1 MGGQRRGIFVALKC
15 CFLPSIWQF
24 FLILLNY
31 LLVQLRKVKAEL
43 GELSNNPQ
51 GLLLEAVHS
60 AGYSG
65 ALANPLLAS
74 ESALNRLN
82 GPILEE
88 FVAVRSVILFGTA

>member
-1 MGGQRRGIFVALKC
+1 M
-15 CFLPSIWQF
+15 
-24 FLILLNY
+24 
-31 LLVQLRKVKAEL
+31 KAEL

-74 ESALNRLN
+74 ETALNRLN
-82 GPILEE
+82 SSLLEE
-88 FVAVRSVILFGTA
+88 FVAVRFVILFDTASKLLLLIVQN